1 MDVMGYIFM
10 AATLIVLAVGG
21 WVLYQDHKAAD
32 RRSLIGPNNYGGTFS
47 F

>member
-10 AATLIVLAVGG
+10 VAIIIVLAVGG

-32 RRSLIGPNNYGGTFS
+32 GKTSDRTK
-47 F
+47 